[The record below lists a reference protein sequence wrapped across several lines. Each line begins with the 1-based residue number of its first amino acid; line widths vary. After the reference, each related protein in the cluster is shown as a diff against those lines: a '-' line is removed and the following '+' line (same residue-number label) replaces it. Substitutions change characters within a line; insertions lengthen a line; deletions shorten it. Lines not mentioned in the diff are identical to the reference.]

1 MKAIVSYLFM
11 PQKYNNSKQ
20 NTEMKSCILCL
31 GNISKD
37 FAIDK
42 MKKPGLKGVV
52 EVFPVDYNAIDTND
66 IFDIHRYLVKETWY
80 KIMFGFT
87 KKIIRILSSCIKS
100 TFSWSLPSNYKEPIN
115 WVSLNN
121 RKQDQQ

>member
-11 PQKYNNSKQ
+11 PQKYINSKQ
-20 NTEMKSCILCL
+20 NTEMKWCILCL

-42 MKKPGLKGVV
+42 MKKPELKGVV
-52 EVFPVDYNAIDTND
+52 KGFSVDYNAIDTND
-66 IFDIHRYLVKETWY
+66 ILDIHRYLVKKTWY

-87 KKIIRILSSCIKS
+87 KKNL
-100 TFSWSLPSNYKEPIN
+100 LGY
-115 WVSLNN
+115 
-121 RKQDQQ
+121 